1 MKAKQSIRE
10 NVAVIISLAIF
21 AFLFLVNSPL
31 HPWIRSNSKTDS
43 SVFRT
48 VAMMMDKGYMPY
60 KDSFDHKGPLL
71 YIIDWIGNKISLS
84 SGIWMIE
91 FGCMIITLFMIYK
104 IARLSCKISS
114 AWITMAVSSSLLFG
128 YFWGGNLVEEY
139 AMPLIAIGIYIFLD
153 YFLNDFLSKKRLMV
167 SGFCLGAVLLLR
179 PNMMAVWMVF
189 CLVIFGMLVLQKKWE
204 DLVQIIIWFLAGM
217 ALMIVPVLVWLAVNG
232 DLVQFWKAYIV
243 FNREYTAAVDA
254 GNLTVERWKT
264 FLVFLNTFVQI
275 TGFVSIAYNCTRKSK
290 ILNIAYGLYMLLN
303 LGLICMSGRDY
314 EHYGMIIVPAVAY
327 PISLIFSDI
336 ERVKEESISRAMTL
350 LVGIYMMGVIV
361 LPVWIT
367 AVNEIPE
374 IYMTRSNDNRPEN
387 AVTIAEI
394 IDSNTDEDQAISVY
408 GNWDYIYIISNRKH
422 ATRYSFQFPIGQVDT
437 QIMEEYLGQLQ
448 QEEPPVIVIQNGY
461 YDDTIK
467 SYLDRNQY
475 RLEWAEN
482 VDIPTDGALVYMK

>member
-1 MKAKQSIRE
+1 
-10 NVAVIISLAIF
+10 
-21 AFLFLVNSPL
+21 
-31 HPWIRSNSKTDS
+31 
-43 SVFRT
+43 
-48 VAMMMDKGYMPY
+48 
-60 KDSFDHKGPLL
+60 
-71 YIIDWIGNKISLS
+71 
-84 SGIWMIE
+84 
-91 FGCMIITLFMIYK
+91 
-104 IARLSCKISS
+104 
-114 AWITMAVSSSLLFG
+114 
-128 YFWGGNLVEEY
+128 
-139 AMPLIAIGIYIFLD
+139 
-153 YFLNDFLSKKRLMV
+153 
-167 SGFCLGAVLLLR
+167 
-179 PNMMAVWMVF
+179 
-189 CLVIFGMLVLQKKWE
+189 
-204 DLVQIIIWFLAGM
+204 
-217 ALMIVPVLVWLAVNG
+217 
-232 DLVQFWKAYIV
+232 
-243 FNREYTAAVDA
+243 
-254 GNLTVERWKT
+254 
-264 FLVFLNTFVQI
+264 
-275 TGFVSIAYNCTRKSK
+275 
-290 ILNIAYGLYMLLN
+290 
-303 LGLICMSGRDY
+303 MSGRDY